1 MVYNCSFSQRNCAPF
16 NFDENWSDKDVDL
29 FRRCF
34 FRRADEAVP
43 PLLVMPWLCSV
54 PWWCFLLLER
64 EEDVGSLFLVDDCL
78 LCCCLFLLLLFLFFL
93 VFLLLFL
100 GFFGNA
106 NMVSA
111 LGEEARSGEVVESGG
126 YSIKEKQNKRMR
138 ERERGEVTQPLN
150 YLFSS
155 PVWKYTWT
163 LY

>member
-111 LGEEARSGEVVESGG
+111 LGEEARSGEVVVVD
-126 YSIKEKQNKRMR
+126 IKER
-138 ERERGEVTQPLN
+138 EGKDVAPGAINPHLN
-150 YLFSS
+150 YPYRVQVYFQTGGGD
-155 PVWKYTWT
+155 K
-163 LY
+163 